1 MPVRVLVANPG
12 ADVYGSDLQML
23 ESVTALT
30 AAGLDVLVVIPE
42 PGPLQQRLADVGA
55 LTEVV
60 RFPVIR
66 RAYLSPT
73 GLARLGAEVL
83 RAAPALRSTLR
94 AARPDVVYVNT
105 TTIPWWILAA
115 RAARVP
121 VLCHVHEAEDADP
134 GPVRRL
140 MAAPLGA
147 ADRVLFISRTAERA
161 ALEVLPRLGRRSVVI
176 LNGVPERPGPPV
188 PPPAG
193 ARPRLGFVSRLSER
207 KAQHVAIAAV
217 DVLRGRGRTVELELA
232 GTVYPG
238 NEAYEER
245 LRREVV
251 ERDLS
256 DLVTFSGYVAPSA
269 AVFDRSDIALSL
281 STRDALGNVVVEAQL
296 AERPVIAAGVG
307 GHLESIVDGE
317 TGLHV
322 PPGDA
327 DAVAD
332 AVERLLAD
340 PLRAREM
347 ALAGR
352 ESART
357 LFGVQ
362 RYGERVVALV
372 RELAANRS
380 RH

>member
-1 MPVRVLVANPG
+1 MPVRVLVVNPG

-30 AAGLDVLVVIPE
+30 GAGLDVLVVSPE

-55 LTEVV
+55 LTSVV

-73 GLARLGAEVL
+73 GLVRLGAEVL

-105 TTIPWWILAA
+105 TTIPWWIVAA

-140 MAAPLGA
+140 MAAPLSA

-176 LNGVPERPGPPV
+176 LNGVPERPAPPV
-188 PPPAG
+188 PPPSG
-193 ARPRLGFVSRLSER
+193 PRPRLGFVSRLSER

-217 DVLRGRGRTVELELA
+217 DILRRRGRTVELELA

-245 LRREVV
+245 LRREVH
-251 ERDLS
+251 ERGLT

-269 AVFDRSDIALSL
+269 TVFDRSDIALSL

-307 GHLESIVDGE
+307 GHLESIVDGV

-322 PPGDA
+322 APGDA

-332 AVERLLAD
+332 AVETLLAD
-340 PLRAREM
+340 PVRAREM

-352 ESART
+352 ESARR
-357 LFGVQ
+357 LFGVR
-362 RYGERVVALV
+362 RYGEQVVALV
-372 RELAANRS
+372 RELAATRP